1 MEIIYSILQKKGINM
16 KKAWIL
22 LLMLTVLLS
31 GCAAVEEVSNS
42 INYAK
47 QAADYITLV
56 SDFANEAP
64 TLVEQAVTDENARK
78 ELENKLQALQQSIES
93 FNKLIPPEIAQDIHQ
108 QIVSHNEQLNAAIE
122 MYMTSLK
129 DAKFD
134 PATFEN
140 SELMKTV
147 QELSKLAQKIEG
159 LQQ

>member
-1 MEIIYSILQKKGINM
+1 LKNEERDYDM

-22 LLMLTVLLS
+22 LLMLVVLLS
-31 GCAAVEEVSNS
+31 GRAAVEEVSNS

-93 FNKLIPPEIAQDIHQ
+93 FNKLTPPEIAQDIHQ

-122 MYMTSLK
+122 MYMTTLK

-147 QELSKLAQKIEG
+147 QELSKLAQQIEG